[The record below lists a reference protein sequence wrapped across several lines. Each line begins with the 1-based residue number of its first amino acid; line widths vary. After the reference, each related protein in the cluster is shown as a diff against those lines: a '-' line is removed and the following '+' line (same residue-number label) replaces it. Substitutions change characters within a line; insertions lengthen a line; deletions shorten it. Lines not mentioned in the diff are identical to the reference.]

1 MSLHLKVITPKKLV
15 LEEDIVSLTLP
26 TSVGQITILSHH
38 APLLSL
44 LKEGVMIIKDEKHEE
59 FFSIGGGYVETDGN
73 QISVLVS
80 RAYNQNEIDEKM
92 TENAIEKA
100 QTVLANAK
108 DKMERMEAI
117 SAIRRSQIDLDL
129 LHKIRRKGKN

>member
-26 TSVGQITILSHH
+26 TSMGQITILPHH
-38 APLLSL
+38 EPLLSL
-44 LKEGVMIIKDEKHEE
+44 LKEGVMIIKTAKHEE
-59 FFSIGGGYVETDGN
+59 LFSIGGGYVETDGSR
-73 QISVLVS
+73 ISVLVS
-80 RAYNQNEIDEKM
+80 RAYNQNEIDEHL
-92 TENAIEKA
+92 TEKA
-100 QTVLANAK
+100 LEKARNILQTAK

-117 SAIRRSQIDLDL
+117 STLRRSQIDLDL